1 MKTNARRVLRRLG
14 PITGL
19 VAAAVLLIPG
29 VAHAGEITVSVG
41 APNSAEVGSIV
52 EVTATVLVDGQPAT
66 GAEVSLSYL
75 ASFGGVEDLAELDR
89 ATTGADGVAVLSYEQ
104 RAADNGEMQV
114 QYLGPEQGT
123 VAPAV
128 FTIAVDPGGVQQYQ
142 SQVGVTIPW
151 LSDTVV
157 IGLITLLWSVIAF
170 SAFQLVLIGRRGE
183 GPVPALV
190 GSEVPAISEEGSVW
204 IGTLLAFAALITA
217 TGMVIVFVRSPLTH
231 GNLGGPGH
239 DGRTPTGFLGEEYPY
254 TGFGL
259 DDAEITDTG
268 DPVHD
273 GSALWIRAGCVA
285 CHGLSATGGSVG
297 PDVSDLE
304 SLSDFSRDVRRG
316 PDAMPGYAAATLP
329 DTALAQIYEWLDAG
343 SPAWP
348 HP

>member
-1 MKTNARRVLRRLG
+1 MKTNTRPELRRLG

-19 VAAAVLLIPG
+19 VVAVVLLIPG
-29 VAHAGEITVSVG
+29 IAQAGEITVSVG
-41 APNSAEVGSIV
+41 APSSAEVGSTV
-52 EVTATVLVDGQPAT
+52 EVTATVVVDGRPVI

-89 ATTGADGVAVLSYEQ
+89 ATTGDDGVAVLSYEQ
-104 RAADNGEMQV
+104 RAADNGEMRV

-128 FTIAVDPGGVQQYQ
+128 FTIAVDPGGVQQYR

-183 GPVPALV
+183 RPVGALV
-190 GSEVPAISEEGSVW
+190 RSEVPAAAEEGSVW

-231 GNLGGPGH
+231 GNLSAPGH
-239 DGRTPTGFLGEEYPY
+239 DGRTPVGFLGEEYPY

-259 DDAEITDTG
+259 AKITDTG

-273 GSALWIRAGCVA
+273 GSALWIRAGCAA

-304 SLSDFSRDVRRG
+304 SLSDFSRDARRG
-316 PDAMPGYAAATLP
+316 PDAMPGYAAATLS
-329 DTALAQIYEWLDAG
+329 DTALAQIYQWLDAG